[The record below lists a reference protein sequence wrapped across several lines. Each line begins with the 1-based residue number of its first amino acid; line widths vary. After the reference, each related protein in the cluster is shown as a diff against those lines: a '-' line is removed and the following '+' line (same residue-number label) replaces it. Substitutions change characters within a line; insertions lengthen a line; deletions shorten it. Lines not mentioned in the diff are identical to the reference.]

1 MLKEIV
7 EVTQVLQ
14 DNVRV
19 KFQKSSSCSCCKV
32 SYICNKGEETLL
44 LDRDGFSLEKGNK
57 VEIAIDEKKTL
68 LANII
73 IFFVP
78 VVLFI
83 AGLVFFKGRGELL
96 SFFLALSAVCIYYV
110 IVKFI
115 LKSQGKKF
123 KIKILKKV

>member
-14 DNVRV
+14 DKVRV
-19 KFQKSSSCSCCKV
+19 KFQKSSSCPCCKV

-44 LDRDGFSLEKGNK
+44 LEKDELSLEERDK

-68 LANII
+68 LANFI
-73 IFFVP
+73 IFLVP
-78 VVLFI
+78 IVLFI
-83 AGLVFFKGRGELL
+83 AGLVFFKDKGELL
-96 SFFLALSAVCIYYV
+96 SFSLALSLVCIYYV
-110 IVKFI
+110 VVKLI

-123 KIKILKKV
+123 KIRVLKKV

>member
-7 EVTQVLQ
+7 EITQVLQ
-14 DNVRV
+14 NKVRV

-44 LDRDGFSLEKGNK
+44 LDKDGLSLEKGDK

-68 LANII
+68 LANVI
-73 IFFVP
+73 IFFIPGVI
-78 VVLFI
+78 FI
-83 AGLVFFKGRGELL
+83 ASLVFFKDKGELL
-96 SFFLALSAVCIYYV
+96 SFFLALSVVCIYYV
-110 IVKFI
+110 IIKLI